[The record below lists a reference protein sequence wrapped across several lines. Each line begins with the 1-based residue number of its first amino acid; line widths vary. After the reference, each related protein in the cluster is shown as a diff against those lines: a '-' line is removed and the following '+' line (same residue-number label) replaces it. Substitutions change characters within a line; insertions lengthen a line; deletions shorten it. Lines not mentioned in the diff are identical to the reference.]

1 MEHQPVSPEVT
12 MEVHHDSKE
21 TVRKIIRT
29 TVVLSVITLIELAL
43 GYTIFFLHKSPDFS
57 EALVLA
63 LKGVIVI
70 LSLAKAFYIVSV
82 FMHLGDEI
90 RNMIMTIVVPL
101 LLFVWFIGAFLWDG
115 GSYKNLRNTYDRHH
129 EEQTHIKVTT
139 PKPEGEEHGE
149 GHEKGVKEGSIH

>member
-1 MEHQPVSPEVT
+1 MEQQHVSPEVSF
-12 MEVHHDSKE
+12 EVHHDSKE

-29 TVVLSVITLIELAL
+29 TVVLSIITIIELAF
-43 GYTIFFLHKSPDFS
+43 GYAIFFMHKNPGHSHS
-57 EALVLA
+57 LVLA
-63 LKGVIVI
+63 IKGVIVI

-115 GSYKNLRNTYDRHH
+115 SSYKDLRNSYDPHH
-129 EEQTHIKVTT
+129 RDQNEQKVTI
-139 PKPEGEEHGE
+139 PKPPEAEHGE
-149 GHEKGVKEGSIH
+149 GVKPGAVH